1 MSFES
6 ETFRNARRTFGN
18 SQKYLVV
25 SAEALAVEEPEKDDL
40 VPEEL
45 SNVGK
50 DLEGKLH
57 EGVLFSAQV
66 GQHRPTDVGAHRP
79 RLAPQP
85 HLVEKTHTADS
96 KTV

>member
-1 MSFES
+1 
-6 ETFRNARRTFGN
+6 
-18 SQKYLVV
+18 
-25 SAEALAVEEPEKDDL
+25 
-40 VPEEL
+40 
-45 SNVGK
+45 VGK